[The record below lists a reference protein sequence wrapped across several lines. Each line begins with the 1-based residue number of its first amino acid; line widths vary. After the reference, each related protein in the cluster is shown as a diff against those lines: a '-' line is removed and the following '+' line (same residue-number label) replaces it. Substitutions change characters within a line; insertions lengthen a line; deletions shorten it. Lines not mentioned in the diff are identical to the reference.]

1 MQFPGYQAQMSC
13 WAGPAFSITCM
24 ERLVTKHGNSMKLVP
39 MGQNLTSERQETRRS
54 PQVRSF
60 LFQTL
65 TDSTETQRSH
75 EGCVFLWGSL
85 LLNHLPHYV
94 FCFFNL
100 LYLLPLFLTVAA
112 LGLHFPRKPW
122 HINYVPEPPPK
133 KKKSQRYCMCVF
145 MQMSMCVR
153 ERIVATGDFHS
164 YFKCSIIL
172 IMSAVTCINTVS
184 TVYFWECHPLTISTI
199 SVEVSQPHS

>member
-100 LYLLPLFLTVAA
+100 LYLLRLFLPVAA

-133 KKKSQRYCMCVF
+133 KKNLKDTVCVCLCRWA
-145 MQMSMCVR
+145 CVWEKELWPR
-153 ERIVATGDFHS
+153 VIFTH
-164 YFKCSIIL
+164 IL
-172 IMSAVTCINTVS
+172 NVLS
-184 TVYFWECHPLTISTI
+184 F
-199 SVEVSQPHS
+199 